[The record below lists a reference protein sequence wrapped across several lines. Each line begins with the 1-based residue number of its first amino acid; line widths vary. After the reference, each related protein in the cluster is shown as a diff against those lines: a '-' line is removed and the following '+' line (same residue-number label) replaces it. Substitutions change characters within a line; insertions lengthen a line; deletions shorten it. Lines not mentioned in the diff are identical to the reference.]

1 MSRARGGLSPAGFF
15 HVFPGS
21 QGRRDVHLKIC
32 VALRHTTHG
41 RHRKKFSYEKLQ
53 RAFEQEV
60 GRVKAAGRAG
70 QLETVPIWDIPG
82 VNCWG
87 LASNILTESLV
98 MVG

>member
-21 QGRRDVHLKIC
+21 AGCPFEDFE
-32 VALRHTTHG
+32 ALRHTATHG

-60 GRVKAAGRAG
+60 GRVKAAG
-70 QLETVPIWDIPG
+70 QLE
-82 VNCWG
+82 NCWG
-87 LASNILTESLV
+87 LASNIRTESLV